1 MNYDENFLNNN
12 ELMPINNQK
21 EETNIINDDDLI

>member
-1 MNYDENFLNNN
+1 MNYDEIFFNNN